1 MQIRKVIFMIFCE
14 TNDARAMNPS
24 ACSWRERVRT
34 RSLGYK
40 RPFLAAMEENTAC
53 ARYKYRT
60 LKVPTAEMPAALEIP
75 PL

>member
-1 MQIRKVIFMIFCE
+1 MQLE
-14 TNDARAMNPS
+14 RA
-24 ACSWRERVRT
+24 RT

-40 RPFLAAMEENTAC
+40 RPFLAAMEENTAR